1 MLKTGLPLIEN
12 VRKSLAKSVL
22 IPLGLKKQN
31 EAKEQKEGFPG
42 MLLGTLFIIVIHLFQ
57 FDFTKMMHKIINY
70 NMTN

>member
-1 MLKTGLPLIEN
+1 MHNIDQSVGFLGRPLLKTGLPLIEN

-42 MLLGTLFIIVIHLFQ
+42 MLLGTLFIII
-57 FDFTKMMHKIINY
+57 K
-70 NMTN
+70 